1 MTPGKPG
8 TWFIFGGEHPG
19 EYTGK
24 TDNIAASSGYLTEWT
39 GSSRNS
45 FKYRGL
51 ENMWGMF
58 ANLTA
63 GYALHMLYQ
72 TINGVKTRVRADLVK
87 TDATSAAALAGGDY
101 TTVAEDILP
110 FANGKSTNVTGY
122 ISGENQY
129 GKVLVPAG
137 LLSSGSG
144 PYNTYFGIY
153 NISQD
158 FCNLGLSDCWYNG
171 TNSGLLRWRV
181 ECSFDGSRHYWSC
194 RPYLSL

>member
-8 TWFIFGGEHPG
+8 TWFISGGEHPG

-39 GSSRNS
+39 ESSRNS

-58 ANLTA
+58 GNLTA
-63 GYALHMLYQ
+63 GYALHMLYE
-72 TINGVKTRVRADLVK
+72 TINGTKTRKRADLVK
-87 TDATSAAALAGGDY
+87 TDATSAAALASGDY

-110 FANGKSTNVTGY
+110 FVNGKSTNVTGY

-137 LLSSGSG
+137 LVSSGSG
-144 PYNTYFGIY
+144 PYNFYFGIY
-153 NISQD
+153 YINQD
-158 FCNLGLSDCWYNG
+158 FYNFGLSFCWYGG
-171 TNSGLLRWRV
+171 TNYGLLHWYV
-181 ECSFDGSRHYWSC
+181 EHSFGHSNLNWSC

>member
-24 TDNIAASSGYLTEWT
+24 TDNIAASSGYLTEWI
-39 GSSRNS
+39 GSSSNS

-63 GYALHMLYQ
+63 GYALHILYE
-72 TINGVKTRVRADLVK
+72 TINDVKTRVRADLVK
-87 TDATSAAALAGGDY
+87 TDATSAAALASGDY
-101 TTVAEDILP
+101 TTVAENILP
-110 FANGKSTNVTGY
+110 FVNGKSTNVSGY

-137 LLSSGSG
+137 LVSSGRG
-144 PYNTYFGIY
+144 PYNTYFGI
-153 NISQD
+153 NNTRQD
-158 FCNLGLSDCWYNG
+158 FYNLGLSYCWYGGEHN
-171 TNSGLLRWRV
+171 GLLHWRV
-181 ECSFDGSRHYWSC
+181 EYSFDGYFNYWSC